1 VKILYLGLVVLL
13 LLAFLLTGCGKAST
27 TTPPKTSIT
36 TTPVATTSQV
46 PTTSKTTSPP
56 TSAAPQTGGTLT
68 LIDDRPANG
77 TLGWFAEPGP
87 PAGSFYFLIFE
98 ALASPQY
105 SGQVLPQLA
114 SSWDIAPDQT
124 SITFHLQQNVKFHD
138 ESDFNATVAKWNIDV
153 FIAAHMPATQDI
165 SSVDVVDTYTMKVNL
180 STYHNTILYDISGI
194 PMVSKAAYDA
204 NGGANGGKEYLRW
217 HPVGT
222 GPFKMDTYTTDQSI
236 KCVKF
241 TDYWQKGKPNL
252 DAVTVTW
259 VADPNTAAAS
269 LQAGEADAMIGN
281 SPQIFSNLKQ
291 KGFNIISTFTG
302 AITLIPDSK
311 NSDSPLANE
320 KVREAIDYAINRDGL
335 VKAKGYGMWVTTYQ
349 FADPNTSAY
358 IRDLPP
364 RTYNPDKAKALL
376 TEAGYSNGFS
386 MTLYGDS
393 STTDKDT
400 TVAMQSDLEAIGIKV
415 DLAWLDYAGFVQYV
429 MQGWK
434 NGMLVCANGFAPNM
448 NSGIDFV
455 WSQKAMFFPSVLKT
469 DTDEQLIDAARS
481 AKDYDPALVQ
491 KILKEIYDEV
501 MFSPVYCIIRG
512 VATTTKVHDS
522 GFLIPYGPSS
532 WQPANAWLSK

>member
-1 VKILYLGLVVLL
+1 MMKILYFGLVAILLAGL
-13 LLAFLLTGCGKAST
+13 LLAGCSKSAST
-27 TTPPKTSIT
+27 TTPLKT
-36 TTPVATTSQV
+36 TTVS
-46 PTTSKTTSPP
+46 PTTSSKPATTTTASQP
-56 TSAAPQTGGTLT
+56 TTVTPQYGGTLR

-87 PAGSFYFLIFE
+87 PAGSFSFLMFE
-98 ALASPQY
+98 GLVSPQY
-105 SGQVLPQLA
+105 SGDILPELA
-114 SSWDIAPDQT
+114 SSWDITPDLT

-138 ESDFNATVAKWNIDV
+138 ESDFNATVAKWNIDQYV
-153 FIAAHMPATQDI
+153 AAHMSATQDV
-165 SSVDVVDTYTMKVNL
+165 SSVEVVDEHTIKVNL
-180 STYHNTILYDISGI
+180 NAYHNTILYDLSSIS
-194 PMVSKAAYDA
+194 MVSEATYDA
-204 NGGANGGKEYLRW
+204 NGGDNGGKDYLRW

-222 GPFKMDTYTTDQSI
+222 GPFKMDTYTPDQSI

-241 TDYWQKGKPNL
+241 NDYWQKGKPYL
-252 DAVTVTW
+252 DAIIVTW
-259 VADPNTAAAS
+259 VANPNTASSS
-269 LQAGEADAMIGN
+269 LQAGEADVMIGN
-281 SPQIFSNLKQ
+281 SPQIFSDLKQ
-291 KGFNIISTFTG
+291 RGFNIISTFTG

-335 VKAKGYGMWVTTYQ
+335 VKAKGYGMWVPTYQ
-349 FADPNTSAY
+349 FADPTTSAY
-358 IRDLPP
+358 ITDLPP
-364 RTYNPDKAKALL
+364 RNYNPDKARELL
-376 TEAGYSNGFS
+376 TEAGYPDGFS

-415 DLAWLDYAGFVQYV
+415 DLAWLDFAGFVQYV

-434 NGMLVCANGFAPNM
+434 DGMLVCANGFSPNM
-448 NSGIDFV
+448 NSGIDMV

-469 DTDEQLIDAARS
+469 DTDEQLMDAAKS
-481 AKDYDPALVQ
+481 AKEYDPALVQ

-522 GFLIPYGPSS
+522 GFLVPYGPSS
-532 WQPANAWLSK
+532 WEPANAWMSK